1 VLPPGPTSFADQ
13 GKAER
18 TASTKSR
25 SLTPLCRTTPFCAI
39 DRPIWDRRLPDCL
52 PSLGQPLSAY
62 RHCPDRRSADLV
74 LAKAAPQLAPSPP
87 PRPNVPAS
95 RFRRAQLP
103 TTPREPLLDGFAT
116 PADSVASVDAV
127 ALADEVA
134 LADVVASADAVAG
147 VVLLGR
153 PFRSSY
159 SRCYGYEEPSRL
171 SAARRRSISR
181 ASFSSPMSRAA
192 CARRTRLDRT
202 WSR

>member
-1 VLPPGPTSFADQ
+1 MLPPGPTSFADQ
-13 GKAER
+13 GQAER

-39 DRPIWDRRLPDCL
+39 DRPIWDRRLPNCL
-52 PSLGQPLSAY
+52 PSLSQPLSAY

-116 PADSVASVDAV
+116 PADGVAAVDAV
-127 ALADEVA
+127 ALADAVVWADVVA
-134 LADVVASADAVAG
+134 LADAEGEA
-147 VVLLGR
+147 VLLGA
-153 PFRSSY
+153 FRSPLAGDH
-159 SRCYGYEEPSRL
+159 GYKGSSLL
-171 SAARRRSISR
+171 SAVRRRSISP
-181 ASFSSPMSRAA
+181 ASFSSPIPRAA
-192 CARRTRLDRT
+192 CARRTRLGRT